1 MANDRR
7 IQQVTLNGKTIP
19 LDRIKKI
26 TLNGEVLWPVEGF
39 ERHVQRVIFNGEVIW
54 ELITL
59 YLNIEKE
66 IVWLTEYNDYED
78 TNKVMTN
85 TTFEVV

>member
-7 IQQVTLNGKTIP
+7 IRQITLNGKTIP

>member
-7 IQQVTLNGKTIP
+7 IRQVTLNGKTIP

-26 TLNGEVLWPVEGF
+26 TLSGEVLWPVEGF

-54 ELITL
+54 ELVTL

-66 IVWLTEYNDYED
+66 LVWLTEYNDYED